1 MALLDGVLMTR
12 DEAVAKLSA
21 LGCELAEPQSV
32 EEKAAR
38 RAATVYK
45 PLVFNPMGQCFRKV
59 KYWSKDAAVNKIR
72 RLGKIYL
79 NAYQCV
85 HCHAWHIGNPPRG

>member
-1 MALLDGVLMTR
+1 MSR
-12 DEAVAKLSA
+12 DEAVAKLA
-21 LGCELAEPQSV
+21 AMGCQLAEPQSV

-45 PLVFNPMGQCFRKV
+45 PLVFNVTSQCANKV
-59 KYWSKDAAVNKIR
+59 KYWSKDAAAKKIR
-72 RLGKIYL
+72 RIGKIYF

-85 HCHAWHIGNPPRG
+85 HCHAWHIGNAPRG